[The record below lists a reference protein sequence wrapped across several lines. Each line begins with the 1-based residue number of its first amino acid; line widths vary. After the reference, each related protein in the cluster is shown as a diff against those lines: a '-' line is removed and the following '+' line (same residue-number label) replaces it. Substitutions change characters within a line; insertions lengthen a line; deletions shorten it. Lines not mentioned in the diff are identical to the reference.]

1 MSYKKCFIRIMAGPI
16 NFNSKGIIP
25 MEDQVWKKQDKNA
38 PVALVKWKQ
47 NAIAEAIELCDGLK
61 HFDPEMKVLIKPN
74 LVEWVDT
81 YPFSPYGVITTSSVI
96 EATIRLLKDAGAR
109 NITVG
114 DGCALNKE
122 LGCETHILQ
131 DRLGYQY
138 LVEKYGV
145 KVVDF
150 NEGDHQRVKLGPHFL
165 RISQFAFDYDFIINL
180 PALKTHNL
188 TKVTL
193 CFKNL
198 KGWLHPKSKRS
209 AHNSK
214 TTVDEYLFYL
224 ANRFY
229 PDLNII
235 DGIYM
240 LERGPMHTGKA
251 HRADLIVAGRDMFS
265 VDIIGTTLLGV
276 EPSDVIHLC
285 LFAEAHK
292 RRLDTDVIEVKGLN
306 VEDNI
311 RHPDVEAPWGDNDRI
326 PDIFIK
332 QDLRGFELPLPK
344 VLCTGCSIVFPNTLM
359 LILAA
364 NKGVPFDDYE
374 LLAGKSSV
382 PSGKAKKTFLL
393 GDCPIGEHKKN
404 PLIKKLIS
412 IPGCPPKHQ
421 DVLEALNAEGV
432 EADISAV
439 ERYFK
444 HLVRQ
449 YKKLGFPREDY
460 YFNPVFDK

>member
-1 MSYKKCFIRIMAGPI
+1 MKKDENRDVSYKKCFIRIMAGPI
-16 NFNSKGIIP
+16 NFNSKGIIS

-81 YPFSPYGVITTSSVI
+81 YPFAPYGVITTSSVI

-180 PALKTHNL
+180 PALKIHNL

-198 KGWLHPKSKRS
+198 K
-209 AHNSK
+209 
-214 TTVDEYLFYL
+214 
-224 ANRFY
+224 
-229 PDLNII
+229 
-235 DGIYM
+235 
-240 LERGPMHTGKA
+240 
-251 HRADLIVAGRDMFS
+251 AG
-265 VDIIGTTLLGV
+265 
-276 EPSDVIHLC
+276 
-285 LFAEAHK
+285 
-292 RRLDTDVIEVKGLN
+292 
-306 VEDNI
+306 
-311 RHPDVEAPWGDNDRI
+311 
-326 PDIFIK
+326 
-332 QDLRGFELPLPK
+332 
-344 VLCTGCSIVFPNTLM
+344 
-359 LILAA
+359 
-364 NKGVPFDDYE
+364 
-374 LLAGKSSV
+374 
-382 PSGKAKKTFLL
+382 
-393 GDCPIGEHKKN
+393 
-404 PLIKKLIS
+404 
-412 IPGCPPKHQ
+412 
-421 DVLEALNAEGV
+421 
-432 EADISAV
+432 
-439 ERYFK
+439 
-444 HLVRQ
+444 
-449 YKKLGFPREDY
+449 
-460 YFNPVFDK
+460 